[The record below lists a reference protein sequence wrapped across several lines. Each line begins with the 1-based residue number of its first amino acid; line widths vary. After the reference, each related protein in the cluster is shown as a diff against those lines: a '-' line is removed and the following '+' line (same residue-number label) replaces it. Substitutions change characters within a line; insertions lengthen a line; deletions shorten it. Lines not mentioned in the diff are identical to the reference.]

1 MSEQEY
7 DYIVVGAGSAGSALA
22 ARLSEDEDKS
32 VLLLEAGPK
41 DTNFWI
47 HLPIGYGKTMF
58 NTKVNWGFHTEPEPH
73 LNNRKIYWPRGK
85 TLGGSSSINGLVYIR
100 GQAEDYDAWARLGNK
115 GWDFKSILPYF
126 RKMEDNERG
135 ADKFHGQGGPLAI
148 SDMKAKHV
156 LMEAFIKG
164 ANAVGIPRNDD
175 FNGATQEGA
184 GYFQLTTR
192 DGWRCSAAKAYLKPN
207 RGRPNLHVETNALTC
222 QVLFDANKKANGVI
236 YFQNG
241 TNVTVKARREVLL
254 CAGAIQSPQILQ
266 LSGVGPEDLLKKHDI
281 DVVHNAQGVGKN
293 LQDHLQI
300 RIMFKCTKPVTTND
314 ELRTLWSQAK
324 IGLQWVLFRKG
335 PLSVGI
341 QQGGMFA
348 RTSKELTRPN
358 VQFHFGTLTADMTAG
373 KPHDFPGFT
382 MSVCQL
388 QPSSKGELRI
398 SSKDPSVPPVIHANY
413 MSTEHDEQTMIA
425 GFKLAREIA
434 ATPAMSEFIDQEY
447 NVDPSVQT
455 DAQILEWI
463 RGNGS
468 SIFHP
473 VSTCRM
479 GNDEFAVVD
488 DRLRVRGV
496 KGLRVVDASIMPTQ
510 ISGNTNAPSMMIAEK
525 AADMIKADN
534 IKGNKTSANAAA
546 LADTPLATTP

>member
-1 MSEQEY
+1 MSQQEY

-22 ARLSEDEDKS
+22 ARLSEDADKS

-58 NTKVNWGFHTEPEPH
+58 NPKVNWCFNTESEPH

-115 GWDFKSILPYF
+115 GWDYKSVLPYF
-126 RKMEDNERG
+126 LKLEDNERG

-148 SDMKAKHV
+148 SDMKASHE
-156 LMEAFIKG
+156 LMEAFIKA
-164 ANAVGIPRNDD
+164 ANAIGIPRNND

-192 DGWRCSAAKAYLKPN
+192 NGWRCSAAKAYLKPN
-207 RGRPNLHVETNALTC
+207 RHRPNLDVETSALAC
-222 QVLFDANKKANGVI
+222 RILFDSNKQANGVV
-236 YFQNG
+236 YRQNG
-241 TNVTVKARREVLL
+241 AEVTVKARKEVLL

-266 LSGVGPEDLLKKHDI
+266 LSGIGPADILEKHNI
-281 DVVHNAQGVGKN
+281 KVVHDAPGVGKS
-293 LQDHLQI
+293 LQDHLQS
-300 RIMFKCTKPVTTND
+300 RIMFKCTKPITTND
-314 ELRTLWSQAK
+314 ELRTFWSKAK
-324 IGLQWVLFRKG
+324 IGLQWALFRKG

-348 RTSKELTRPN
+348 RTDKALNRPD
-358 VQFHFGTLTADMTAG
+358 VQFHFGTLTADKTAG
-373 KPHDFPGFT
+373 KPHNFPGFT
-382 MSVCQL
+382 MSICQL
-388 QPSSKGELRI
+388 RPSSKGEVRI
-398 SSKDPSVPPVIHANY
+398 RSNDPAVPPIIQANY
-413 MSTEHDEQTMIA
+413 LSTEYDEQTMVA

-434 ATPAMSEFIDQEY
+434 ATAAMSEYLVEEY
-447 NVDPSVQT
+447 NVEQSVQT

-463 RGNGS
+463 RGNAS

-479 GNDEFAVVD
+479 GNDELAIVD
-488 DRLRVRGV
+488 DRLQVRGV
-496 KGLRVVDASIMPTQ
+496 TGLRVVDASIMPLL
-510 ISGNTNAPSMMIAEK
+510 ISGNTNAPSIMIAEK
-525 AADMIKADN
+525 AADMIKADST
-534 IKGNKTSANAAA
+534 KDK
-546 LADTPLATTP
+546 

>member
-7 DYIVVGAGSAGSALA
+7 DYIVVGAGSAGSAIA
-22 ARLSEDEDKS
+22 SRLSEDPDRS

-41 DTNFWI
+41 DKSFWI

-58 NTKVNWGFHTEPEPH
+58 DSNINWGFYTEPEPH
-73 LNNRKIYWPRGK
+73 LNDRKIYWPRGK
-85 TLGGSSSINGLVYIR
+85 TLGGSSSTNGLVYIR
-100 GQAEDYDAWARLGNK
+100 GQAQDYDDWSKLGNK
-115 GWDFKSILPYF
+115 GWDYKSVLPYF

-135 ADKFHGQGGPLAI
+135 ANEFHGQGGPLAV
-148 SDMKAKHV
+148 SDLKAKHE
-156 LMEAFIKG
+156 LMEAFIKA

-192 DGWRCSAAKAYLKPN
+192 NGWRCSAAKGYLKPN
-207 RGRPNLHVETNALTC
+207 RSRSNLNIETQALTC
-222 QVLFDANKKANGVI
+222 RILFDTSKKADGVVYRQKGQEI
-236 YFQNG
+236 
-241 TNVTVKARREVLL
+241 TARARREVIL

-266 LSGVGPEDLLKKHDI
+266 LSGVGPADLLNQHGIKLVHD
-281 DVVHNAQGVGKN
+281 APEVGKN

-300 RIMFKCTKPVTTND
+300 RIMFKCSKPVTTND
-314 ELRTLWSQAK
+314 DLRTLWSQAK
-324 IGLQWVLFRKG
+324 IGLKWALFRTG

-348 RTSKELTRPN
+348 RTNDELDRPD

-388 QPSSKGELRI
+388 RPSSRGELRI
-398 SSKDPSVPPVIHANY
+398 KSNDPEDPPEIFANY
-413 MSTEHDEQTMIA
+413 LATEHDQQTMID
-425 GFKLAREIA
+425 GFKLARKVA
-434 ATPAMSEFIDQEY
+434 RTRAMSEYIVEEY
-447 NVDPSVQT
+447 NVSADVQN
-455 DAQILEWI
+455 DSEILDWI
-463 RGNGS
+463 RGNAS

-479 GNDEFAVVD
+479 GADPTSVVD

-496 KGLRVVDASIMPTQ
+496 TGLRVVDASVMPLLV
-510 ISGNTNAPSMMIAEK
+510 SGNTNAPSIMIAEK
-525 AADMIKADN
+525 AYDMIKTDN
-534 IKGNKTSANAAA
+534 A
-546 LADTPLATTP
+546 